1 MPTQTSTKKKFK
13 FTEQKQSPKKQ
24 TNKEEQIKYKT
35 LQHLHQ
41 WKTNKFNL
49 VYMKRENIR
58 I

>member
-35 LQHLHQ
+35 FQHLHQ
-41 WKTNKFNL
+41 
-49 VYMKRENIR
+49 
-58 I
+58 